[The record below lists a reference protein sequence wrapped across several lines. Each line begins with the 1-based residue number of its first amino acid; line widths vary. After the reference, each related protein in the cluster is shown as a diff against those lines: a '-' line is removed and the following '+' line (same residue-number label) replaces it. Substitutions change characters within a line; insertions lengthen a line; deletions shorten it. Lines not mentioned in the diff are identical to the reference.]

1 MYISDNCNWTPYGTD
16 TKSDELVNAN
26 SYYPRFVAAV
36 NGYGLDKLVYDE
48 DCRVREAIA
57 KQGYGLDI
65 LINDTDSWIR
75 EAVAKQGY
83 GLDILIND
91 EDYRVRREVAK
102 QGYGLDKLI
111 NDEDFPVRI
120 AVAEQGYGL
129 DKLIEDFPVRYKV
142 EEYLRTNG
150 YKSLEAWAKANPD
163 KVYGEIDFD
172 LINTIKDFVYKIDG
186 SNSIHSEI
194 YDEET
199 KPFEKI
205 LVYITT
211 RDTNVHLI
219 KIEKR
224 LKDEQK
230 VYRFIVDID
239 DYDIHIS
246 SIVDSITT
254 FNSTLEYIIE
264 TLKKYPQFNR
274 YVIDLENCL

>member
-1 MYISDNCNWTPYGTD
+1 MYISDNCNWTPYGTNPELD
-16 TKSDELVNAN
+16 KKVDSDDWLN
-26 SYYPRFVAAV
+26 RFSLAV
-36 NGYGLDKLVYDE
+36 NGYGLDKLINDE
-48 DCRVREAIA
+48 DWSVRDVVA

-65 LINDTDSWIR
+65 LINDKDYDVRI
-75 EAVAKQGY
+75 AVAKQGY

-91 EDYRVRREVAK
+91 EYKYVR
-102 QGYGLDKLI
+102 
-111 NDEDFPVRI
+111 
-120 AVAEQGYGL
+120 
-129 DKLIEDFPVRYKV
+129 KV
-142 EEYLRTNG
+142 VTNYLKDNG
-150 YKSLEAWAKANPD
+150 YKSIEEWAKANPD

-186 SNSIHSEI
+186 SNSIHIEN

-205 LVYITT
+205 FVYITT
-211 RDTNVHLI
+211 RDTNVRLI

-224 LKDEQK
+224 LIDEQK